1 MRFFDRMLRWQ
12 YKGKKRGGKP
22 CKRQKKMKTSK
33 KPAQSILQAD
43 LRQETQEVCVEKH
56 YSVAE
61 LAQLW
66 QLSHKTIRRIFENE
80 PGVIAWGVA
89 ESRFKRRYR
98 TLRIPA
104 TVVLRV
110 HRQLRAAG

>member
-1 MRFFDRMLRWQ
+1 
-12 YKGKKRGGKP
+12 
-22 CKRQKKMKTSK
+22 MKIDK
-33 KPAQSILQAD
+33 KPAQAARPPELSQTDEI
-43 LRQETQEVCVEKH
+43 CVEKH
-56 YSVAE
+56 YSVLE

-66 QLSHKTIRRIFENE
+66 QLSEKTIRRMFENE
-80 PGVIAWGVA
+80 PGVIVWGVA
-89 ESRFKRRYR
+89 ESRSKRRYR

>member
-1 MRFFDRMLRWQ
+1 MSFFDRILRWR
-12 YKGKKRGGKP
+12 YKAKKRGENPVHG
-22 CKRQKKMKTSK
+22 RRKMKTSK

-43 LRQETQEVCVEKH
+43 LSQETQTICVEKH

-66 QLSHKTIRRIFENE
+66 QLSRKTIRRMFENE
-80 PGVIAWGVA
+80 PGVIVWGVA

>member
-1 MRFFDRMLRWQ
+1 
-12 YKGKKRGGKP
+12 
-22 CKRQKKMKTSK
+22 MKTNK
-33 KPAQSILQAD
+33 KPAQAARPLELSQNTDEI
-43 LRQETQEVCVEKH
+43 CVEKH
-56 YSVAE
+56 YSVLE

-66 QLSHKTIRRIFENE
+66 QLSEKTIRRMFENE
-80 PGVIAWGVA
+80 PGVILWGVA
-89 ESRFKRRYR
+89 ESRSRRRYR